1 MKLKVLLRFKDL
13 NSLVRYLNEELN
25 KLLIAKKILDEE
37 VKRDSLVD
45 IIEIGNNG
53 NVNMRRDRMS
63 EIMKGVINELDKR
76 IEYINLLLEELKD
89 EFNDNNFTGIV
100 LLEFNNGIPSR
111 VLLSQPLALGEC
123 S

>member
-1 MKLKVLLRFKDL
+1 
-13 NSLVRYLNEELN
+13 
-25 KLLIAKKILDEE
+25 
-37 VKRDSLVD
+37 
-45 IIEIGNNG
+45 
-53 NVNMRRDRMS
+53 MRRDRMS